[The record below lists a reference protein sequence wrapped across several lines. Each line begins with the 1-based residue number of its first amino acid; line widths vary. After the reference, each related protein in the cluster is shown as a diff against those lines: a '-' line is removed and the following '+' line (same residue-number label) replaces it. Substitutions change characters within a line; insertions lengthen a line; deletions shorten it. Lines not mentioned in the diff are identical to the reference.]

1 MYLQVLWWEMK
12 LRICFEK
19 SLTVPTYIT
28 CTRSIYTTAQFP
40 RDQNSRGNHH
50 LVTFNI
56 YHCAIFRGPNSHANQ
71 RERRESCRI
80 FRQRHYQNHFAF
92 HIMTRSGSYVTLP
105 SHSSLSE
112 FPHNRPTSFKIRLPY
127 PIHLNG
133 LWEVGLNSITLPDTL
148 LDMRNLSKI
157 NTYML

>member
-1 MYLQVLWWEMK
+1 MQYIPLHNFL
-12 LRICFEK
+12 
-19 SLTVPTYIT
+19 LTKIAVEIIT
-28 CTRSIYTTAQFP
+28 SSRSIYTTAQFF
-40 RDQNSRGNHH
+40 RGQNSR
-50 LVTFNI
+50 
-56 YHCAIFRGPNSHANQ
+56 ANQ